1 MISDPVWT
9 SPPKSFM
16 MASPILITMHPA
28 ADSDQTAHMVMN
40 MEGVQKRCLCSGEA
54 MDYNISSYYE
64 LSVESKEESVCEN
77 VPDMYNVHLK
87 KLHNIPSN
95 IRLNLQPTTNH
106 RIFFL

>member
-1 MISDPVWT
+1 VEEGGALLNELKTDVKWNEGTFVIVWT

-64 LSVESKEESVCEN
+64 LSVESTEESVCEN
-77 VPDMYNVHLK
+77 VPDMYNVYLK
-87 KLHNIPSN
+87 
-95 IRLNLQPTTNH
+95 
-106 RIFFL
+106 